1 MSRESAVRIVVVHP
15 ELLGTYGDSGNGR
28 VLATRLRWRRIP
40 SELIM
45 APADRPL
52 PQSGDIYCLGGGED
66 GPQVSSAAALNVDG
80 SLVKA
85 VDRGAAVLAVC
96 AGFQIIGKSFPGP
109 DGREVPG
116 VGLVDAVTRRGRGPR
131 AVGEVVSRP
140 VPGLRLVPLSGYENH
155 AGVTRLGPE
164 ASPLGMVHRGV
175 GNGGGDGT
183 EGAWQ
188 DKVLC
193 TYLHGPVLAR
203 NAALADH
210 LLSSV
215 VGPLGLLDDAEMEEL
230 RRERI
235 RNGISGPATGRAWA
249 RHVWRRPSEVMTRF

>member
-1 MSRESAVRIVVVHP
+1 MRIVVVHP

-28 VLATRLRWRRIP
+28 VLEARLAWRRIP
-40 SELIM
+40 AELVM

-52 PQSGDIYCLGGGED
+52 PRSADIYCLGGGED
-66 GPQVSSAAALNVDG
+66 GPQVSSASALRADG
-80 SLVKA
+80 SLSAA
-85 VDRGAAVLAVC
+85 VERGAAVLAVC
-96 AGFQIIGKSFPGP
+96 AGFQIIGKSFPGA
-109 DGREVPG
+109 DGRDVDG

-140 VPGLRLVPLSGYENH
+140 LPGLRLVPLTGYENH
-155 AGVTRLGPE
+155 SGVTRLGPGV
-164 ASPLGMVHRGV
+164 SPLGMVHRGV

-188 DKVLC
+188 GKVIC

-203 NAALADH
+203 NPALADH

-215 VGPLGLLDDAEMEEL
+215 VGPVGLLDDAEMEEL

-235 RNGISGPATGRAWA
+235 RSGISSAATGRAWA
-249 RHVWRRPSEVMTRF
+249 RHLRRRPSEVMSRF